1 MAMSW
6 DEGTPNYGAAA
17 NSHGE
22 EPCVGAGTGE
32 QRAGGGWHASE
43 LR

>member
-6 DEGTPNYGAAA
+6 DEGTQNYGAAA

-32 QRAGGGWHASE
+32 QTAGGSLSAGE
-43 LR
+43 LG